1 LDRHLAFFKVIQ
13 NGIRVFT
20 RALDP
25 SLEDFGPE
33 LPDNFAATSL
43 QFYRY
48 YLLFLAL
55 ANNLKMFFI
64 GGINSVL
71 PYIIY
76 LSLIWVFVIVGF
88 SGKVLQARQLLSSR
102 VYHAQKQDL
111 RLYDQKVVHYYGHIG
126 SISRPSA
133 TKGFAVNPAF
143 CFFPSCIQSKRIVL
157 QTYLIVNQHY
167 NSAFCLRGPPASP
180 FIS

>member
-111 RLYDQKVVHYYGHIG
+111 RLYDQKVIHLYEHIG
-126 SISRPSA
+126 TISKPSVTKSI
-133 TKGFAVNPAF
+133 TLNPAS
-143 CFFPSCIQSKRIVL
+143 CFFPSFIQTERLVT
-157 QTYLIVNQHY
+157 QTYLTVNQQY
-167 NSAFCLRGPPASP
+167 YSDFSLRGPPAFP